1 MCITIIE
8 SKTKGSGWLK
18 RSRTVSYKQG
28 YMIIISGNFYE
39 VADGKI
45 LLFFGRFN
53 HKPTTQ
59 EIWNKII
66 RPQERENVP
75 EQRAYKYNRKRYF
88 ANHSR

>member
-1 MCITIIE
+1 M
-8 SKTKGSGWLK
+8 K